1 MRWILCVGKDF
12 DVLLLKNIFLIYF
25 LNNKIYLKTTIN
37 IILKFK
43 TAPSLFFEL
52 HMKELNS

>member
-1 MRWILCVGKDF
+1 MLILKKYKKNII
-12 DVLLLKNIFLIYF
+12 LKNIF
-25 LNNKIYLKTTIN
+25 LNNKIYLKTNIN

-52 HMKELNS
+52 HIKELNS